1 MWIPLTRGEMRS
13 TAGQWARVL
22 ALALLALSVSWFMYR
37 QIASR
42 WWKYQPEPAL
52 SAEDREMRTF
62 FLSDAA
68 DARRFDAL
76 SDYFIRGFLRHA
88 NKGYARVF
96 YAGPASGSGFR
107 VDGLM
112 GFARTAPLL
121 AARAY
126 AGRGDNMIDPRSG
139 VTVSVVEILRQGIL
153 NGVSPGSP
161 GYWGAI
167 NDNDQRI
174 LEAADVARVLWLTRE
189 ALWNRLGSAD
199 RERIA
204 SWLRQAT
211 VAATPRS
218 NWMLSPILID
228 LVLANL
234 SSPAAAPQLLERA
247 RRQFDEYR
255 RLYRDSGWFFDPP
268 TGIDYYNT
276 WAITY
281 ELLWMHLISPEF
293 EPEFVRGAILAS
305 GALTEHLIS
314 PSGIPIM
321 GRSICYRTAV
331 PVPVIAASFLD
342 SERSGQARHALDL
355 VWRYFIANGSLRDG
369 ALTQGYFESDPR
381 ILENY
386 MGPGACHWGLR
397 SLVLALMLPPD
408 GRFWTDAPAP
418 LPVESAD
425 FVLALPRLGWNI
437 TGRQSSGEI
446 VIEIP
451 HNAPG
456 AVALAPYT
464 WADRTIEILLRR
476 PHRPRNHEAQYDA
489 REYSSVRPFVLDNGA
504 SSAIEVRR

>member
-1 MWIPLTRGEMRS
+1 VGRWVR
-13 TAGQWARVL
+13 AL
-22 ALALLALSVSWFMYR
+22 ALALLALTVSWLLYR
-37 QIASR
+37 QIVSR
-42 WWKYQPEPAL
+42 WWNYQPEPPL
-52 SAEDREMRTF
+52 SAEDREIRTF

-68 DARRFDAL
+68 DGQRFDAL
-76 SDYFIRGFLRHA
+76 SDYFTKGFLRHA
-88 NKGYARVF
+88 TYGYARVF
-96 YAGPASGSGFR
+96 YAGAASVAGFR
-107 VDGLM
+107 LDGLM

-126 AGRGDNMIDPRSG
+126 AGRGDNVIDPRSG
-139 VTVSVVEILRQGIL
+139 IAVSVVEILKQGIL

-167 NDNDQRI
+167 RDDDQRI

-204 SWLRQAT
+204 SWLRQAA
-211 VAATPRS
+211 VAATPRT

-228 LVLANL
+228 LVLAKL
-234 SSPAAAPQLLERA
+234 GSPDAPPELLERA

-255 RLYRDSGWFFDPP
+255 RFYREDGWFFDPP
-268 TGIDYYNT
+268 NGIDYYNA

-305 GALTEHLIS
+305 GTLTAHLIS

-321 GRSICYRTAV
+321 GRSVCYRTAV

-342 SERSGQARHALDL
+342 PERSGQARRALDL

-386 MGPGACHWGLR
+386 MGPGVCHWGLR

-418 LPVESAD
+418 LPVESED
-425 FVLALPRLGWNI
+425 FVLALPRLGWKI
-437 TGRQSSGEI
+437 TGRHSSGEI

-456 AVALAPYT
+456 AVVLEPYT
-464 WADRTIEILLRR
+464 WADRTIEILLRK
-476 PHRPRNHEAQYDA
+476 PHRPHNHEAKYEA
-489 REYSSVRPFVLDNGA
+489 REYSSARPFVLEDGA
-504 SSAIEVRR
+504 SMSTHRR